1 MTTKQALAAEL
12 LDYMDRDS
20 PLFSTCRTA
29 MYTAGEPLL
38 TRAKEAGVARADV
51 NLPDVIQMVAGI
63 SKIQTGDP
71 EQVGR
76 ILEIALDGL
85 RAK

>member
-1 MTTKQALAAEL
+1 
-12 LDYMDRDS
+12 
-20 PLFSTCRTA
+20 

-38 TRAKEAGVARADV
+38 ARAQKAGVARADAH
-51 NLPDVIQMVAGI
+51 LPDVIQMVAGI
-63 SKIQTGDP
+63 AKIQTGDP
-71 EQVGR
+71 EQVAR